1 MACLFNYL
9 PGYLAPPNH
18 NVTDLDAWTSST
30 GTFRRTFLVNLLKA
44 WFGNHATPEND
55 FCFNWLPKKNGKANY
70 SLFRIFETAIEGKMK
85 LLYVMG
91 QNPMVTNP
99 NLSVV
104 HEGLSKLDMLVG
116 RSIYDRNGSL
126 WEKPRSGSQE
136 DRHRGYL
143 SPAASFLEKDGTLT
157 NSGRMVQWRYT
168 GIEPPGQAKDLEI
181 IDLVFKKVRERT
193 RVYGRERYAH
203 LKGQLGL

>member
-1 MACLFNYL
+1 M
-9 PGYLAPPNH
+9 
-18 NVTDLDAWTSST
+18 
-30 GTFRRTFLVNLLKA
+30 LKA

-104 HEGLSKLDMLVG
+104 HEGLSKLDMLVVA
-116 RSIYDRNGSL
+116 DL
-126 WEKPRSGSQE
+126 FMTETAAFWEKPGVDPKKIDTE
-136 DRHRGYL
+136 VIFL
-143 SPAASFLEKDGTLT
+143 PAASFLEKEGTLT

-168 GIEPPGQAKDLEI
+168 GIEPPGQAKADLEI
-181 IDLVFKKVRERT
+181 IDLVFKKVRELYQGST
-193 RVYGRERYAH
+193 DEKDMPILKASWDYEWNTIPDFAEQVLKEINGYH
-203 LKGQLGL
+203 LASGEPVKGLAS